1 MSLTYRYKD
10 QLVLGEVSNITL
22 LTNVT
27 SALIISFLTVE
38 ERQPRVVSLSN
49 NITIPIGQ
57 STTEIPFTALN
68 AGNAIY
74 QIVSSPQIYQPM
86 GDYLRFSVVQ
96 YAFLRWISAALGWSY
111 FACWGIAIYPQIF
124 QNFLRKSTEGYSCDR
139 LLLNIVG
146 YIPYAVFKISLY
158 SSPFIQQQ
166 YFSLHP
172 GGVNPVRLNDVMFPI
187 QSTILTLII
196 LCQILIYSKGFRVS
210 FTACIM
216 TFLLCFSCLIAI
228 FLATISVI
236 TWLNCLYVM
245 SYVKF
250 CVSLIKFIPQAWI
263 NYKTKS
269 TVGFNIIG
277 IWLDIL
283 GGILS
288 ILQMLT
294 LAFNFKDWTSII
306 GNFAKFLLGFVSIA
320 YNLFFIIQH
329 YVLYGPKSGSI
340 ECFGKAIYSKKM
352 NPESQRLLVGS
363 DS

>member
-1 MSLTYRYKD
+1 M
-10 QLVLGEVSNITL
+10 LGEVSNITL

-27 SALIISFLTVE
+27 SALIISFLTVQ

-57 STTEIPFTALN
+57 STTETPFTALN

-86 GDYLRFSVVQ
+86 GDYLRFSVVR

-111 FACWGIAIYPQIF
+111 FVCWGIAIYPQIF

-146 YIPYAVFKISLY
+146 YIAYAVFKISLY
-158 SSPFIQQQ
+158 SSSFIQQQ

-196 LCQILIYSKGFRVS
+196 LCQIIIYSKGFRVS

-228 FLATISVI
+228 FLAAISVI

-245 SYVKF
+245 SYH
-250 CVSLIKFIPQAWI
+250 
-263 NYKTKS
+263 
-269 TVGFNIIG
+269 
-277 IWLDIL
+277 
-283 GGILS
+283 S
-288 ILQMLT
+288 ILYHKAMVVT
-294 LAFNFKDWTSII
+294 I
-306 GNFAKFLLGFVSIA
+306 FL
-320 YNLFFIIQH
+320 
-329 YVLYGPKSGSI
+329 
-340 ECFGKAIYSKKM
+340 
-352 NPESQRLLVGS
+352 
-363 DS
+363 